1 MPTLAN
7 RRGAW
12 RLATMGFALLLG
24 LSGCVT
30 PSRLPAVPLG
40 LTTQAQPAIHDVRF
54 WPNRDPEPLVR
65 AGAASVEK
73 ERAWLASIGR
83 GKEPPPP
90 VAFLAISGGG
100 DDGAF
105 GAGLM
110 VGWTEAG
117 NRPNFRAVTGI
128 STGALIAPF
137 AFLGPRYDPVLREVF
152 TQVSRADIFTRRMIT
167 AAVFGDAMADTR
179 PLARLLERHI
189 TRQLLDEIAAEYA
202 KGRLLFIGTTDLDSR
217 DPVIWNMT
225 KIAASQDPAAV
236 KLFRKVMLASASIP
250 GAFPPVMIDVSVDG
264 RRYQEMHVDGGAN
277 HQVFLYPTSFRY
289 TDVSTASR
297 PRAVYVIRNARLD
310 PDWASVDR
318 RTLTIAG
325 RSVSSLIHTQGIG
338 DLTQIYLLAKRDG
351 IAFNLAYIPAGFDV
365 PRTTDFDMN
374 YMGQL
379 FDLGRSMAAG
389 GYPWHALP
397 PEFPAPP

>member
-1 MPTLAN
+1 
-7 RRGAW
+7 
-12 RLATMGFALLLG
+12 
-24 LSGCVT
+24 
-30 PSRLPAVPLG
+30 
-40 LTTQAQPAIHDVRF
+40 
-54 WPNRDPEPLVR
+54 
-65 AGAASVEK
+65 
-73 ERAWLASIGR
+73 
-83 GKEPPPP
+83 
-90 VAFLAISGGG
+90 
-100 DDGAF
+100 
-105 GAGLM
+105 
-110 VGWTEAG
+110 
-117 NRPNFRAVTGI
+117 
-128 STGALIAPF
+128 LIAPF

-152 TQVSRADIFTRRMIT
+152 TQVSRDDIFTRRMIT
-167 AAVFGDAMADTR
+167 AAFFGDAMADTR
-179 PLARLLERHI
+179 PLARLLERHV

-202 KGRLLFIGTTDLDSR
+202 KGRLLLIGTTDLDSR

-236 KLFRKVMLASASIP
+236 KLFRQVMLASASIP

-277 HQVFLYPTSFRY
+277 HQVFLYPTSFS
-289 TDVSTASR
+289 TSDVSAANR

-351 IAFNLAYIPAGFDV
+351 IDFHLAYIPAGFDV
-365 PRTTDFDMN
+365 PRTTDFDTN
-374 YMGQL
+374 YMRQL
-379 FDLGRSMAAG
+379 FELGRSMAAG
-389 GYPWHALP
+389 GYPWHPLP